1 MRALTRS
8 LASVF
13 VVAGPPPWPSQ
24 RGHQPSPKLVP
35 RHVGENE
42 EVKAVTDRPRLSLT
56 FVSLDVWRDPL
67 RSRPQGAG
75 PLRRPLH
82 FSTDNDAPV
91 RYHHTKRIRLR
102 TPGSARPPRQL

>member
-35 RHVGENE
+35 RRVGENK

-56 FVSLDVWRDPL
+56 FVSLRCL
-67 RSRPQGAG
+67 
-75 PLRRPLH
+75 
-82 FSTDNDAPV
+82 
-91 RYHHTKRIRLR
+91 
-102 TPGSARPPRQL
+102 ARPPAVSTAGREAPSEALGFFDGQ